1 MANLPTWGQQHL
13 DAKVRLM
20 RGGNQYPPG
29 LQIPTTKR
37 SHSQGQMGLTSGL
50 EGWLNLQIFY
60 SMEKNENNQQPQQ
73 QAPRSNTSSY
83 SKAAEKGLTV
93 C

>member
-1 MANLPTWGQQHL
+1 
-13 DAKVRLM
+13 
-20 RGGNQYPPG
+20 
-29 LQIPTTKR
+29 
-37 SHSQGQMGLTSGL
+37 MGLTSGL

>member
-1 MANLPTWGQQHL
+1 MRNPTKRKGRGAGPTLQMGKSWPRESREKQRVMANLPTRGQHHL
-13 DAKVRLM
+13 DAKVRLR

-50 EGWLNLQIFY
+50 EG
-60 SMEKNENNQQPQQ
+60 
-73 QAPRSNTSSY
+73 
-83 SKAAEKGLTV
+83 
-93 C
+93 